1 MKLMDKEVNAAKT
14 AYNILPG
21 TYTRNVQRK
30 YKSGPFGAANVPD
43 GLNLKQV
50 SPWEY
55 RIKD

>member
-1 MKLMDKEVNAAKT
+1 MKLMDKEVNVAKLT
-14 AYNILPG
+14 YNILLG
-21 TYTRNVQRK
+21 THTKNVQRK
-30 YKSGPFGAANVPD
+30 YKSGPFGAADAPD